1 MSVEFEKIDKTDI
14 ENLQSLVTSKILLS
28 EEIND
33 DYCHDELG
41 TAYGVPEALVKVS
54 STLEVSKVM
63 QYAYSHNIPVV
74 VRGSGT
80 GLVGG
85 AVAVCGGIMLDVS
98 LMNKILELDED
109 NLAVTVQCGVLLME
123 LAQYCNDHGYQY
135 CPDPGE
141 KSATIGGNISTNAG
155 GMRAVK
161 YGVTRD
167 AVRALTAVLPNGEVI
182 ELGGKIVKNSSGYSL
197 MNLIIGSEGT
207 LAVITQATLK
217 IIPKPEY
224 EMSILVPFNSMA
236 EAIKAVPK
244 IIGAKVTP
252 VAIEYMSRDVI
263 LFAED
268 YLGKKFPTHAADA
281 YLLMS
286 FDGNTK
292 EALLHD
298 QEVVSDLY
306 LDLGAIDVF
315 LIDTEERSASVWSA
329 RSAFLE
335 AIKSSTDLIDECDVV
350 VPRSHVA
357 DFILYTHEVSSL
369 VGLRIP
375 SFGHAGDGNLHIYLC
390 KDALD
395 ETSWDVKRK
404 EAFRLM
410 YSKAHEFGGQV
421 SGEHGIGLDKK
432 EYLANVLGPVQLN
445 LMKGIKDV
453 FDPRGILNPYKVI

>member
-1 MSVEFEKIDKTDI
+1 MSVEFRKIDKGDI
-14 ENLQSLVTSKILLS
+14 EALQNMVASRILVAGQ
-28 EEIND
+28 IND

-41 TAYGVPEALVKVS
+41 TAYGVPDAMVRAS
-54 STLEVSKVM
+54 STLEVSNVM
-63 QYAYSHNIPVV
+63 QYAYAHDIPVV

-98 LMNKILELDED
+98 PMNRILELDED
-109 NLAVTVQCGVLLME
+109 NLTVTVQCGVLLME
-123 LAQYCNDHGYQY
+123 LAQFCNDHGYQY

-167 AVRALTAVLPNGEVI
+167 AVRALTAVLPTGEVV
-182 ELGGKIVKNSSGYSL
+182 ELGGKVVKNSSGYSL
-197 MNLIIGSEGT
+197 MNLVIGSEGT
-207 LAVITQATLK
+207 LAVVTQATLK

-224 EMSILVPFNSMA
+224 SMSILVPFSSMD
-236 EAIKAVPK
+236 EAIKAVPR

-268 YLGKKFPTHAADA
+268 YLGKKFPTHASDA

-292 EALLHD
+292 EAVVHD
-298 QEVVSDLY
+298 QEVVSDLC
-306 LDLGAIDVF
+306 LELGALDVL
-315 LIDTEERSASVWSA
+315 LIDTEERSASVWCA

-335 AIKSSTDLIDECDVV
+335 AIKGSTDLMDECDVV
-350 VPRSHVA
+350 VPRSRVA
-357 DFILYTHEVSSL
+357 DFILYTHEIASK

-390 KDALD
+390 RDGLD
-395 ETSWDVKRK
+395 DCAWNARRS

-410 YSKAHEFGGQV
+410 YAKAHEFGGQV

-432 EYLANVLGPVQLN
+432 EYLSEVLGPVQMR
-445 LMKGIKDV
+445 LMRGIKAV
-453 FDPRGILNPYKVI
+453 FDPKGLLNPNKVV